1 MPREQ
6 VNKLLHRFYE
16 PLVLLY
22 VLDPTQGD
30 HVREEA
36 NRLPLDITSSK
47 ELRRRLVSALAY
59 ICDFE
64 KGGDSF
70 TAIFVT
76 QGPLTYY
83 IACNKG
89 PRSKTLSF
97 LRKILD
103 HLEKVYDRDEK
114 QRAKARGKIL
124 AECVKFS
131 NKRLKAYWS
140 FLRNVL
146 VRCEETLKDGP
157 GSKAFSALKQGLI
170 ESSPDLLTLCYHCY
184 KLLRSPVLN
193 FVRER
198 ASLANAQTNR
208 RNPFAEV
215 KHFVGRLAFH
225 VKMVDVLIVAA
236 VRLPSLFQ
244 DPQIGPVEGPLEQ
257 IKAPALRQ
265 KTRLGGIVN
274 RMVRSGNP
282 EMLAELNARLAV
294 LDRTFQVEDLVR
306 RTYEAKTMEPR
317 VHAELI
323 LLEYYYQHRADLEL
337 FENDR
342 YIGTSK
348 PACYCCSLYMH
359 EHPAAFDQSAS
370 HQRIYLNWLPPATL
384 ANGPTSASLLTSHSQ
399 RMLNRMTELIRTRT
413 IEQIRTQSARRP
425 KNFDSTT
432 GDTFSIHNV
441 VPLQQVQE
449 VPEPQARD
457 YDSSDHDSTPE
468 GDEDEFI
475 SDLAT
480 KLEASSDEKQADSEE
495 VQTPLEVL
503 NCFPSRSKHSLSN

>member
-103 HLEKVYDRDEK
+103 HLEKVYDMNEK

-157 GSKAFSALKQGLI
+157 GSK
-170 ESSPDLLTLCYHCY
+170 
-184 KLLRSPVLN
+184 VLN

-244 DPQIGPVEGPLEQ
+244 DPQIEPVEGPLEQ
-257 IKAPALRQ
+257 IQAPALRQ

-384 ANGPTSASLLTSHSQ
+384 ANGPTS
-399 RMLNRMTELIRTRT
+399 RMLNRMIELIRTRT
-413 IEQIRTQSARRP
+413 IEQIRTQSGRRP

-432 GDTFSIHNV
+432 GDIFSIHNV
-441 VPLQQVQE
+441 VPLEQGQE

-480 KLEASSDEKQADSEE
+480 KLEASSDEKHADSEE
-495 VQTPLEVL
+495 DSDFTGGVEL
-503 NCFPSRSKHSLSN
+503 LSIL

>member
-146 VRCEETLKDGP
+146 VRCEEILKDGP
-157 GSKAFSALKQGLI
+157 GSK
-170 ESSPDLLTLCYHCY
+170 DLN
-184 KLLRSPVLN
+184 S
-193 FVRER
+193 VRER
-198 ASLANAQTNR
+198 ASLANAQNSR
-208 RNPFAEV
+208 RNPFAQV

-244 DPQIGPVEGPLEQ
+244 DPQIEPVEGPLEQ
-257 IKAPALRQ
+257 IQAPALRQ

-306 RTYEAKTMEPR
+306 RTYEEKNIVPR

-359 EHPAAFDQSAS
+359 EHPAAFYQSAS

-413 IEQIRTQSARRP
+413 IEQIRTQSGRRP

-441 VPLQQVQE
+441 VPLQQGQE

-457 YDSSDHDSTPE
+457 YDSSDQDSTPE
-468 GDEDEFI
+468 GDEDKFI

-480 KLEASSDEKQADSEE
+480 LLEPSSDEKQADSEE
-495 VQTPLEVL
+495 DSDSAGGVELL
-503 NCFPSRSKHSLSN
+503 SLS